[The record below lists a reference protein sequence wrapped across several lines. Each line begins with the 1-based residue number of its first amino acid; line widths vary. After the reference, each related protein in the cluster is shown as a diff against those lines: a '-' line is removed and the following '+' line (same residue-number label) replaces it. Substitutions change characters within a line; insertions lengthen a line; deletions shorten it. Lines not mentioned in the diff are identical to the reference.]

1 MGRLRILI
9 AERRSRVRFALR
21 TLLQQ
26 HDWLEVV
33 GEAADAE
40 GLMAQV
46 QANCPDVVL
55 LDWDLPGMV
64 ATSSVATVHQICPN
78 LMVIVLSGRPG
89 QKQAALQAGA
99 DVFLSK
105 MERPE
110 QLLQI
115 LQKKGEKR

>member
-55 LDWDLPGMV
+55 LEWDLPGMV